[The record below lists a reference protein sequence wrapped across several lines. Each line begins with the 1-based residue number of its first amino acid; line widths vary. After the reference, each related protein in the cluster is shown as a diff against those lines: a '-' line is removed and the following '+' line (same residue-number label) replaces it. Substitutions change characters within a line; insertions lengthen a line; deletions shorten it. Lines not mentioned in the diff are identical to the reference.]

1 MTTIYKEN
9 KNIYWQLLS
18 IYIVSRI
25 IISFLGIEP
34 IAEHLS
40 HRWQLMNSKLLE
52 EDFDGRN
59 TNPSKVFIERCNH
72 FIVNPPKSDWN
83 GVWRMNTK

>member
-52 EDFDGRN
+52 EDLFGVKAKYCGAQ
-59 TNPSKVFIERCNH
+59 TNYV
-72 FIVNPPKSDWN
+72 
-83 GVWRMNTK
+83 GVKTKYCGVKTNYFGVKTNY